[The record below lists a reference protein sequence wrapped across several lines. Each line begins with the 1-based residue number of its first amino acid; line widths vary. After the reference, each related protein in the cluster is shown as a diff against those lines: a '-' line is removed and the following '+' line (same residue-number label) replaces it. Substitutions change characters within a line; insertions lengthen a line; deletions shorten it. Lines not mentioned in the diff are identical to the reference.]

1 MIKLLKKVIT
11 KSLRLIIMLLTKPFI
26 RSEFFIYSTYQR
38 LIDIKPKTLSRV
50 DTNKLIFKLIKS
62 REPFMVGRFGWTEID
77 TLIHYENFLNMNS
90 LEKLHEWSITL
101 RYPFSRNC
109 ILNDIYQQ
117 SGFYPVTKKNIA
129 LFREE
134 MISSMK
140 RVDLLASWVKGECR
154 YQKYLPHAKVCKLDF
169 IEPYLSENPWSEAL
183 EGLKVLVVHPS
194 TNSIYNQYNQY
205 RRNIFRDKK
214 VLPKFELKLIKTP
227 YTLPGESHSSSNWF
241 ETLDALTEEIFQTD
255 FDIALIGCGA
265 YGFPLASRIKKFGKK
280 SIHLGGATQI
290 MFGIK
295 GKRWDQD
302 PVFSNLYNKFWK
314 YPSINEKPQNYFG
327 LDKGCYWDPDDDK

>member
-11 KSLRLIIMLLTKPFI
+11 KFLRLIIVLISKPFI
-26 RSEFFIYSTYQR
+26 RSELFIYSTYQR
-38 LIDIKPKTLSRV
+38 LIDIQPEALSRV
-50 DTNKLIFKLIKS
+50 DTNQLIFKLIKS
-62 REPFMVGRFGWTEID
+62 EEPFMVGRFGWTEID
-77 TLIHYENFLNMNS
+77 TLTHYENFLKMNS

-101 RYPFSRNC
+101 RYPFSKNC
-109 ILNDIYQQ
+109 ILNDIYRQ

-140 RVDLLASWVKGECR
+140 RVDLLGSWVKGECK
-154 YQKYLPHAKVCKLDF
+154 YHKYLPHTKVCKLDF

-183 EGLKVLVVHPS
+183 EGLKVLVVHPFRD
-194 TNSIYNQYNQY
+194 SIYEQYNQN
-205 RRNIFRDKK
+205 RCNIFRDKK
-214 VLPKFELKLIKTP
+214 VLPQFELKLIKAP
-227 YTLPGESHSSSNWF
+227 FILPSESNSSSNWF
-241 ETLDALTEEIFQTD
+241 ETLDALTEETFQTD

-295 GKRWDQD
+295 GKRWDKD
-302 PVFSNLYNKFWK
+302 PVFRNLYNEFWK
-314 YPSINEKPQNYFG
+314 YPSINEKPKNYFG
-327 LDKGCYWDPDDDK
+327 LDKGCYWAPDNDR